1 MNKAF
6 AQIRFSTPPKP
17 VALSDWLLLFSFAAF
32 FFLCGCGPKI
42 YSFTAEALTVPVADS
57 ARLHWKMRGE
67 PTLFV
72 HEKDLV
78 TGNTTRKILEF
89 TLVAEKGSKPPVR
102 AFLQVEITLGQRT
115 DTLSLTELSLE
126 GDSVLVAKGT
136 KSPARWTAFEVVKL
150 ASASGRE
157 LRVLHE
163 SRTDVLDAAGSFS
176 QALTGLPY
184 SGTWELRSP
193 LTEEEKKDH
202 SKLPAVLEIKAIVQP
217 KK

>member
-6 AQIRFSTPPKP
+6 KQIFFLTSLKIA
-17 VALSDWLLLFSFAAF
+17 ALANRLWSLSPAVLL
-32 FFLCGCGPKI
+32 FLCGCGPKI
-42 YSFTAEALTVPVADS
+42 YFFTADALTVPVADS
-57 ARLHWKMRGE
+57 ARLHWKIRGE

-72 HEKDLV
+72 HQKDLV

-89 TLVAEKGSKPPVR
+89 TLVAEKGGKPPVR
-102 AFLQVEITLGQRT
+102 AFLQVEISSGQRT

-126 GDSVLVAKGT
+126 GDSVLVAKGV
-136 KSPARWTAFEVVKL
+136 KSPARWNAFEVVKL

-157 LRVLHE
+157 LRVVHE

-176 QALTGLPY
+176 GALSGLPY
-184 SGTWELRSP
+184 SGGWELRSS
-193 LTEEEKKDH
+193 LTAAERNDRG
-202 SKLPAVLEIKAIVQP
+202 KLPALLEIKAVVEP